1 MSAIST
7 TAERFLDACMGGRGW
22 EGCRPYC
29 LPNATLSIQ
38 ADMFADVD
46 TVEAYAERVKAFFT
60 PIPDFRHEVQVVA
73 VDEEG
78 RQVGILYTLYGTHT
92 AEGGPV
98 PPTGRSIAADSAMFL
113 AFDGERIHHVTKV
126 FNDVYPLKQ
135 IGWA

>member
-7 TAERFLDACMGGRGW
+7 VAERFLDACMTGKGW

-29 LPNATLSIQ
+29 MPDATFSIQ

-46 TVEAYAERVKAFFT
+46 TVETYAERIKAFFT

-73 VDEEG
+73 VDEER
-78 RQVGILYTLYGTHT
+78 RQVGILYTLHGTHT

-98 PPTGRSIAADSAMFL
+98 PPTGRSITSDSAVFM
-113 AFDGERIHHVTKV
+113 AFDGERIHHVSKV
-126 FNDVYPLKQ
+126 FNDVYALKLA
-135 IGWA
+135 GWA